1 MNSGSRALDD
11 LLWRDEILQMA
22 YWFQGEGLGEAVT
35 GHDLRHFVAEEAPDL
50 APHMAQL
57 AEEGLL
63 ESVGPGRYR
72 LTELGRK
79 EGARRFA
86 DAFEGLNKP
95 AHGECSADCECH
107 RTGDPANCPSKQP
120 DHVHAH

>member
-22 YWFQGEGLGEAVT
+22 YWFRGEGLGDELSAS
-35 GHDLRHFVAEEAPDL
+35 DLGRFVAADAPDL
-50 APHMAQL
+50 NPYLAQMVR
-57 AEEGLL
+57 EGLV
-63 ESVGPGRYR
+63 EPVSPGRYR
-72 LTELGRK
+72 LTEVGRK
-79 EGARRFA
+79 EGARRFS
-86 DAFEGLNKP
+86 DAFEGLNRA

-120 DHVHAH
+120 GHVHAH